1 MMGHPMSIRFLQC
14 THCSAPLDP
23 ATAVGGMIRCTYC
36 RSTFQLDTPPAAAPS
51 VAGSTGRVR
60 AVLESF
66 PGNRKIHAIKAVRE
80 ATGMGLKE
88 SKELVESVPAVV
100 GDLSP
105 AKAERLEKDIAE
117 LGGVVKFTQL

>member
-1 MMGHPMSIRFLQC
+1 
-14 THCSAPLDP
+14 
-23 ATAVGGMIRCTYC
+23 
-36 RSTFQLDTPPAAAPS
+36 
-51 VAGSTGRVR
+51 VR

-117 LGGVVKFTQL
+117 LGGLVKFTQL